1 VKGVVPAEKILE
13 AKMPSMVLRS
23 LCAAMVT
30 FFLCAATQAVETQ
43 PFAGFNGVW
52 TGGGYVKLSNGT
64 QERIRCRATY
74 VEGDRGTAL
83 QQSLRC
89 ASDSYNFE
97 LRSDIESHGSQVSGS
112 WNEITRNIGGTL
124 SGRAQP
130 GRFELRVN
138 NPSFN
143 ADLTLVSRENEQS
156 VTIRSVGTQFAGAT
170 VSLRRSARSVT
181 DRDRLSRETVG
192 GR

>member
-1 VKGVVPAEKILE
+1 
-13 AKMPSMVLRS
+13 MPSMVPRS
-23 LCAAMVT
+23 LCAAIIAIL
-30 FFLCAATQAVETQ
+30 LCSAAQAVETQ

-52 TGGGYVKLSNGT
+52 TGGGQVKLSDGT

-74 VEGDRGTAL
+74 VEGDRGTSL

-97 LRSDIESHGSQVSGS
+97 LRSDVESRGSQISGN
-112 WNEITRNIGGTL
+112 WNEITRNVGGTL

-130 GRFELRVN
+130 GRFDVRVN

-143 ADLTLVSRENEQS
+143 ADLTLVTRENEQS

-170 VSLRRSARSVT
+170 VSLRRSARSVS
-181 DRDRLSRETVG
+181 DQDRLPHETVG
-192 GR
+192 GQ